1 MISRWDA
8 RVNLVAREGYETL
21 PTSIVFRCERCGSTE
36 FYRLTPQARKLICPA
51 EGPPNISQTF
61 LLKCVRC
68 GMVEATLTRTILLGN
83 TPG

>member
-8 RVNLVAREGYETL
+8 RVSLVAREGYETL

-36 FYRLTPQARKLICPA
+36 FYRFDPQIRKLNCPA
-51 EGPPNISQTF
+51 EGPRDISQTIC
-61 LLKCVRC
+61 LKCVRC
-68 GMVEATLTRTILLGN
+68 GMIEATITRTILLGN